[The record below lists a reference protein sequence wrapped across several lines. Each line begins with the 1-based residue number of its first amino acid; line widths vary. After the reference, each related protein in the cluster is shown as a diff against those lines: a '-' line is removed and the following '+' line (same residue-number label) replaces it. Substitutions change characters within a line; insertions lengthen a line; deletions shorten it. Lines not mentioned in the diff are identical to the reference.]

1 MIAAVLRNESKKAPL
16 NIERL
21 QNIVDHFNGRI
32 KGWYDH
38 AKREYGINGNGE
50 AKILD
55 SGERF
60 PNGEVIYTIIVK
72 TIEDGTTRT
81 VGFNFDL
88 DTATSSPIGWL
99 FDVWLM
105 EELMVEINT

>member
-1 MIAAVLRNESKKAPL
+1 MVVAVLRNESKKAPL
-16 NIERL
+16 NVERL
-21 QNIVDHFNGRI
+21 QNIVDHFNGRLA
-32 KGWYDH
+32 GWYDH
-38 AKREYGINGNGE
+38 ANRDYDVNGNGE

-72 TIEDGTTRT
+72 TIENGTTRT

-88 DTATSSPIGWL
+88 DNATSAPIEWL
-99 FDVWLM
+99 FNVWM